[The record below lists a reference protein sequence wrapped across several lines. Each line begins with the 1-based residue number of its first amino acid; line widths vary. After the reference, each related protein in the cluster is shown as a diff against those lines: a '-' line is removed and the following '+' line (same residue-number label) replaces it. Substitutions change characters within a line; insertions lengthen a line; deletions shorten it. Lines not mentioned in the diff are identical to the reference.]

1 MLAYLLRRLAFG
13 LLTVLGVLLL
23 LFVLFFLVATPDDV
37 ARKALGDKAMP
48 DAIAQWK
55 TNHGYDKPRLWN
67 PAAPLDT
74 MLADHLRRM
83 LTFDFGRSDADDSPI
98 SDRLR
103 RGLGPSLALTVPMFV
118 IGLALAI
125 GWALLVAYLRDSLLD
140 RGTLVVTVV
149 LMSISVLLYIVG
161 GQYLIGKV
169 LRWFPISGF
178 DPAPAVVAR
187 FLAMP
192 VLIGVLASLGQEVR
206 YYRAVFL
213 EERGR
218 DYVRTAYAKG
228 CSPAQAMR
236 RHVLRNAL
244 IPIITNVV
252 IEIPFLFTGS
262 ILLESFFG
270 IPGLGTM
277 TVEAINGNDFA
288 TLRVMVYIGA
298 LLFIVGQLATD
309 VAYAWADPRVR
320 LE

>member
-13 LLTVLGVLLL
+13 VLTVFGVLLL
-23 LFVLFFLVATPDDV
+23 LFALFFLIATPDDI
-37 ARKALGDKAMP
+37 ARKALGEKAMP
-48 DAIAQWK
+48 EAIAQWK
-55 TNHGYDKPRLWN
+55 ANHGYDKPRVWN
-67 PAAPLDT
+67 PDAPFDT

-83 LTFDFGRSDADDSPI
+83 LTFDFGRSDADDTPI

-103 RGLGPSLALTVPMFV
+103 RGVWPSLALTVPLFV
-118 IGLALAI
+118 LGLLCAI
-125 GWALLVAYLRDSLLD
+125 SLSLLVAYLRDTPLD
-140 RGTLVVTVV
+140 RGVLVLSVV
-149 LMSISVLLYIVG
+149 LMSVPILLYIVG
-161 GQYLIGKV
+161 GQFVLGKL

-178 DPAPAVVAR
+178 DPSPAVVAR
-187 FLAMP
+187 FLALP
-192 VLIGVLASLGQEVR
+192 VLIGILSHLGQDVR
-206 YYRAVFL
+206 YYRTIFL

-236 RHVLRNAL
+236 RHALRNAL
-244 IPIITNVV
+244 IPIVTNVV

-277 TVEAINGNDFA
+277 TVDAINGNDFA

-298 LLFIVGQLATD
+298 LLFIAGQLATD
-309 VAYAWADPRVR
+309 VAYALVDPRVR